1 MKFLA
6 TILLVIGALMALSAP
21 IVEWEYIQVQ
31 SAFPDEAS
39 GRVYKRVVR
48 GGSVVYLT
56 RTEYWVHEGQL
67 MVGILVLAAGGLLH
81 KRAKQSAAADA

>member
-6 TILLVIGALMALSAP
+6 TILLVIGALIVFSAP
-21 IVEWEYIQVQ
+21 IVEWRYIQVQ

-48 GGSVVYLT
+48 GGSVYLT
-56 RTEYWVHEGQL
+56 RAEYWLHEGQL
-67 MVGILVLAAGGLLH
+67 AVGILVLAAGGLLY
-81 KRAKQSAAADA
+81 KRAKQGATADA

>member
-6 TILLVIGALMALSAP
+6 TILLVIGVLIVFSAP
-21 IVEWEYIQVQ
+21 IVEWRYIQVQ

-39 GRVYKRVVR
+39 GRVHQRVVR

-56 RTEYWVHEGQL
+56 RAEYWLHEGQL
-67 MVGILVLAAGGLLH
+67 VVGILVLAAGGLLH
-81 KRAKQSAAADA
+81 KRAKRGTVADA